1 MNIIKIGNFSIGIN
15 LTPFVV
21 CEAGINHNGKLQ
33 KALRMI
39 EVAKK
44 AGANAIKFQTYDA
57 NQMIVNKSLKYSYKS
72 QGKKITESMLDIFQR
87 CEFSND
93 EWFKIKLMC
102 DKQKIMFLST
112 PQNPSDLDL
121 LLKIGIPA
129 IKIGSD
135 DFTNIHLLKNFIRTK
150 LPLILSCGM
159 ATLKEIK
166 TTLTAIGSL
175 KNYPTILMLT
185 TSEYPT
191 PIQNANLLK
200 FKTLSKLY
208 PKLLLGYSDHT
219 QGNLAACIALAFGAR
234 VFEKHFTLDKNL
246 PGPDHWFSANPYE
259 LKDWIDSINISYEL
273 LGSSE
278 VKPTKNESKMK
289 IIARRCPVTLKTI
302 QKNDI
307 LDENN
312 VGLRRAG
319 NGLEAKMIFQIYG
332 KKAKQKILIGSLL
345 SNGDF

>member
-33 KALRMI
+33 KALKMI

-72 QGKKITESMLDIFQR
+72 QGKKITESMLDMFQR

-93 EWFKIKLMC
+93 EWFKIKQMC

-219 QGNLAACIALAFGAR
+219 QKLYFVLLY
-234 VFEKHFTLDKNL
+234 TLSKN
-246 PGPDHWFSANPYE
+246 H
-259 LKDWIDSINISYEL
+259 
-273 LGSSE
+273 
-278 VKPTKNESKMK
+278 
-289 IIARRCPVTLKTI
+289 R
-302 QKNDI
+302 
-307 LDENN
+307 
-312 VGLRRAG
+312 
-319 NGLEAKMIFQIYG
+319 
-332 KKAKQKILIGSLL
+332 
-345 SNGDF
+345 